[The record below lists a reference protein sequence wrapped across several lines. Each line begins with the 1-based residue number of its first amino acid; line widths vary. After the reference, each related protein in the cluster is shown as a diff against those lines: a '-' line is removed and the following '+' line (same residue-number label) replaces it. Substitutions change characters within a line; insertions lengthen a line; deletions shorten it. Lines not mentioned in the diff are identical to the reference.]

1 MAKLTGTRLTIL
13 LKALAREDGA
23 AVLPVGT
30 NLATVRKAGALL
42 VARKLMREIRSRPG
56 MPIWR
61 EESNGRNVSMII
73 TRAGRDAIGAD
84 TPAKAV
90 APAIEA
96 ASSAA
101 TVKFERKKAGVRDGR
116 FRKEISASGES
127 PGAANSESPAA
138 IPAPR
143 AGSKQAMVIGMLSK
157 APGATLNDLVK
168 ATGWL
173 PHTTRAALTGLRKR
187 GFVLERNQIGNGK
200 SIYRITGQ
208 PDRVAA

>member
-1 MAKLTGTRLTIL
+1 MAKLTDTQMTIL
-13 LKALAREDGA
+13 LKALAREDCA

-30 NLATVRKAGALL
+30 KLATVRRAGAIL
-42 VARKLMREIRSRPG
+42 VARKLMRESRSKPG
-56 MPIWR
+56 LPIWR
-61 EESNGRNVSMII
+61 EESDGRNVSMIV

-84 TPAKAV
+84 TPAKGV

-101 TVKFERKKAGVRDGR
+101 TVKFERKKAGARDGR
-116 FRKEISASGES
+116 FRKEISTSGDS
-127 PGAANSESPAA
+127 PGASNSEGPAA

-157 APGATLNDLVK
+157 APGATLDALVR

-187 GFVLERNQIGNGK
+187 GFVLERNHNGNGK
-200 SIYRITGQ
+200 STYRINGE
-208 PDRVAA
+208 PDRVVA